1 MKRDAL
7 WLLAVLVFF
16 VLVIVIARGIKAS
29 CNATGVDVP
38 PAVENAGADF
48 GSTADDVSGN

>member
-29 CNATGVDVP
+29 CNAADLDVP
-38 PAVENAGADF
+38 PAV
-48 GSTADDVSGN
+48 STLG